1 VARLSQR
8 RALGVLFLVLA
19 VALGGVAAAAAKHR
33 VWVVAFAAGAI
44 GLWLASL
51 AWSLLRAR

>member
-19 VALGGVAAAAAKHR
+19 LALAGVAAAAAKHR
-33 VWVVAFAAGAI
+33 IWVIAFAAGAI
-44 GLWLASL
+44 GVWLGSL
-51 AWSLLRAR
+51 SWSLFRSR